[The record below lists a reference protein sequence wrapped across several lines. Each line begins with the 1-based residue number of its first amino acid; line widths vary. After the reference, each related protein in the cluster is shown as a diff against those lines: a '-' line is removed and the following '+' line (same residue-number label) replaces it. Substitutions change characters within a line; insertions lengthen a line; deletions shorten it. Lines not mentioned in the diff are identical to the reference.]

1 MERPPS
7 ISTRL
12 RAYLFSNLDGCWT
25 SFSKFLSQCSR
36 GLLSGIRNLWEWVD
50 GAILDLGRQM
60 HLSYLPPLMVYMAAG
75 ISGLINIVG
84 TFFVKDYLGLSAEFL
99 AMLGFWVGIP
109 WALKM
114 PLGHMVDLFW
124 RWKSILVFLGAFLIT
139 VSLVIMLGLLTSP
152 SLMAQTMPIEAWF
165 VLSALLAP
173 IGYVVQDVVA
183 DGMTVEAVPSVN
195 QRGQPY
201 DQKTI
206 KLMHTTMQMLG
217 RVAIVSGGI
226 AVSLVN
232 FWMFN
237 SAAEMLETAK
247 VAVYAQIYK
256 MALVIPAISVMG
268 VIFAATLKW
277 FRARRLRHQGFSTD
291 EVTAVM
297 DQHGEAPRPDW
308 WILGGSL
315 GFVIF
320 TLTMGLTQIPFNQE
334 IIFTGSMAIVL
345 LLMARLLQELSQ
357 PARRTLVQTAIIIF
371 VFRALPTPGAG
382 STWWQ
387 IDELGFDQQFLST
400 LSLISGG
407 LALLGMFIFRRFMAE
422 KSIVYVVGFLT
433 IILSVLSLPILGMYY
448 GLHQWTQSM
457 TGGIV
462 DARFIAIVDTAL
474 ESPLGQVAMIPMLAW
489 IANSAPTH
497 LKATFFAVMASFT
510 NLALSLSNLG
520 TKYINQIF
528 TVTREVRGSL
538 TGAIAIPAD
547 YTELG
552 VLLITVTAIG
562 LLLPMATILFV
573 QRSPLRS
580 RT

>member
-1 MERPPS
+1 
-7 ISTRL
+7 
-12 RAYLFSNLDGCWT
+12 
-25 SFSKFLSQCSR
+25 
-36 GLLSGIRNLWEWVD
+36 
-50 GAILDLGRQM
+50 
-60 HLSYLPPLMVYMAAG
+60 MVYMAAG

-99 AMLGFWVGIP
+99 ATLGFWVGIP

-124 RWKSILVFLGAFLIT
+124 RWKSILVFLGASLIT

-268 VIFAATLKW
+268 VIL
-277 FRARRLRHQGFSTD
+277 
-291 EVTAVM
+291 
-297 DQHGEAPRPDW
+297 
-308 WILGGSL
+308 
-315 GFVIF
+315 
-320 TLTMGLTQIPFNQE
+320 
-334 IIFTGSMAIVL
+334 
-345 LLMARLLQELSQ
+345 
-357 PARRTLVQTAIIIF
+357 
-371 VFRALPTPGAG
+371 
-382 STWWQ
+382 
-387 IDELGFDQQFLST
+387 
-400 LSLISGG
+400 
-407 LALLGMFIFRRFMAE
+407 
-422 KSIVYVVGFLT
+422 
-433 IILSVLSLPILGMYY
+433 
-448 GLHQWTQSM
+448 
-457 TGGIV
+457 
-462 DARFIAIVDTAL
+462 
-474 ESPLGQVAMIPMLAW
+474 
-489 IANSAPTH
+489 
-497 LKATFFAVMASFT
+497 
-510 NLALSLSNLG
+510 
-520 TKYINQIF
+520 
-528 TVTREVRGSL
+528 
-538 TGAIAIPAD
+538 
-547 YTELG
+547 
-552 VLLITVTAIG
+552 
-562 LLLPMATILFV
+562 
-573 QRSPLRS
+573 PLRS
-580 RT
+580 SGSGHGGYVTRVSARTRSLQLWTSMAKRPAPTGGSWVGVWVL